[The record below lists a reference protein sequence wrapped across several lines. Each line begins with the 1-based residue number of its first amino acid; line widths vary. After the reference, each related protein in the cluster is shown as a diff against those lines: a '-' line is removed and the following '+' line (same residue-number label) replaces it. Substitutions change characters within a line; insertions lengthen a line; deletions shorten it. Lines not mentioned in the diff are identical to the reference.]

1 MENVGSFIVNHWL
14 LVTLFVVLVALIL
27 SDTLSRK
34 ISGINPLG
42 TTEAIQ
48 IVNQRDGIF
57 LDIRE
62 TADFKKEHI
71 AESMSLPLSTLEA
84 NIAKLKDPAQPIIL
98 ICASGGQRARTAAKQ
113 LRNKGFSNIYVLTG
127 GLNAW
132 KDGKLPLF
140 S

>member
-14 LVTLFVVLVALIL
+14 LVTLFVVLLALIL
-27 SDTLSRK
+27 SDALSRK
-34 ISGINPLG
+34 ISGINPVG
-42 TTEAIQ
+42 TAEAIQ
-48 IVNQRDGIF
+48 IVNQRDGLF

-62 TADFKKEHI
+62 AAEFKKEHI
-71 AESMSLPLSTLEA
+71 AESMTLPLSTLEA
-84 NIAKLKDPAQPIIL
+84 NIAKLKNPEQPIIL
-98 ICASGGQRARTAAKQ
+98 ICASGQRSRTAAKQ
-113 LRNKGFSNIYVLTG
+113 LRSNGFSNVYVLTG

>member
-27 SDTLSRK
+27 SDALSRK

-42 TTEAIQ
+42 TAEAIQ
-48 IVNQRDGIF
+48 IVNQRNGVF

-62 TADFKKEHI
+62 TAEFKKEHI

-98 ICASGGQRARTAAKQ
+98 ICASGQRASTAAKQ
-113 LRNKGFSNIYVLTG
+113 LRGKGFSNIYVLTG

>member
-27 SDTLSRK
+27 SDAVNRK
-34 ISGINPLG
+34 ISGVNPLG
-42 TTEAIQ
+42 TAEAIQ
-48 IVNQRDGIF
+48 IVNQRDGVF

-62 TADFKKEHI
+62 AAEFKKEHI
-71 AESMSLPLSTLEA
+71 AESMNLPLSTLEESV
-84 NIAKLKDPAQPIIL
+84 AKLKDPAQPVIL
-98 ICASGGQRARTAAKQ
+98 ICASGQRSHTAAKQ
-113 LRNKGFSNIYVLTG
+113 LRNNGFSNIYVLTG

-132 KDGKLPLF
+132 KEAKLPLF

>member
-1 MENVGSFIVNHWL
+1 MEHVGSFIVNHWL
-14 LVTLFVVLVALIL
+14 LVSLFVVLAALIL
-27 SDTLSRK
+27 SDALSRK

-42 TTEAIQ
+42 TAEAIQ

-62 TADFKKEHI
+62 KAEFKKEHI
-71 AESMSLPLSTLEA
+71 AESMSLPLSTLEE
-84 NIAKLKDPAQPIIL
+84 NITKLKDPAQPIIL
-98 ICASGGQRARTAAKQ
+98 ICASGQRARTAAKQ
-113 LRNKGFSNIYVLTG
+113 LRGKGFSNIYVLTG

>member
-14 LVTLFVVLVALIL
+14 LITLFVVLVALIL
-27 SDTLSRK
+27 SDALSRK

-42 TTEAIQ
+42 TAEAIQ
-48 IVNQRDGIF
+48 IVNQRDGLF

-62 TADFKKEHI
+62 PAEFKKEHI

-98 ICASGGQRARTAAKQ
+98 VCASGQRARTAAKQ
-113 LRNKGFSNIYVLTG
+113 LRGKGFSNIYVLTG

>member
-14 LVTLFVVLVALIL
+14 LVSLFVVLVALIL
-27 SDTLSRK
+27 SDALSRK

-42 TTEAIQ
+42 TAEAIQ
-48 IVNQRDGIF
+48 IVNQRNGIF

-62 TADFKKEHI
+62 IAEFKKEHI

-84 NIAKLKDPAQPIIL
+84 SIAKLKDPAQPIIL
-98 ICASGGQRARTAAKQ
+98 ICASGQRARTAAKQ
-113 LRNKGFSNIYVLTG
+113 LRGKGFSNIYVLTG

>member
-14 LVTLFVVLVALIL
+14 LVTIFVVLVVLIL
-27 SDTLSRK
+27 SDAVNRK

-42 TTEAIQ
+42 TAEAIQ
-48 IVNQRDGIF
+48 IVNQRNGVF

-62 TADFKKEHI
+62 AAEFKKEHI
-71 AESMSLPLSTLEA
+71 ADSMSLPLSTLEA

-98 ICASGGQRARTAAKQ
+98 ICASGQRSRTAAKQ
-113 LRNKGFSNIYVLTG
+113 LRSHGFSNIYVLTS

-132 KDGKLPLF
+132 KDAKLPLF

>member
-14 LVTLFVVLVALIL
+14 LVTLFVVLLAMIL
-27 SDTLSRK
+27 SDALNRK
-34 ISGINPLG
+34 ISGVNPLD
-42 TTEAIQ
+42 TAEAIQ

-62 TADFKKEHI
+62 AAEFKKEHI

-84 NIAKLKDPAQPIIL
+84 NIAKLKNPAQPIIL
-98 ICASGGQRARTAAKQ
+98 ICASGQRARAAAKQ
-113 LRNKGFSNIYVLTG
+113 LRNHGFSNIYVLTG

>member
-14 LVTLFVVLVALIL
+14 LVTLFVVLVVLIL
-27 SDTLSRK
+27 SDALNRK
-34 ISGINPLG
+34 ISGVNPVG
-42 TTEAIQ
+42 TAEAIQ
-48 IVNQRDGIF
+48 IVNQREGIF

-62 TADFKKEHI
+62 PAEFKKEHI

-84 NIAKLKDPAQPIIL
+84 NIAKLKNPAQPIIL
-98 ICASGGQRARTAAKQ
+98 VCASGQRARTAAKQ
-113 LRNKGFSNIYVLTG
+113 LRGKGFSDIYVLTG

>member
-14 LVTLFVVLVALIL
+14 LVTLFVVLVVLIL
-27 SDTLSRK
+27 SDALSRK
-34 ISGINPLG
+34 ISGVNPVG
-42 TTEAIQ
+42 TAEAIQ

-62 TADFKKEHI
+62 PAEFKKEHI

-84 NIAKLKDPAQPIIL
+84 NIAKLKNPAQPIIL
-98 ICASGGQRARTAAKQ
+98 VCASGQRARTAAKQ
-113 LRNKGFSNIYVLTG
+113 LRGKGFSDIYVLTG

>member
-14 LVTLFVVLVALIL
+14 LVSLFVILVALIL
-27 SDTLSRK
+27 SDALSRK
-34 ISGINPLG
+34 ISGVNPLG
-42 TTEAIQ
+42 TAEAIQ
-48 IVNQRDGIF
+48 IVNQRNGVF
-57 LDIRE
+57 LDLRE
-62 TADFKKEHI
+62 TAEFKKEHI

-98 ICASGGQRARTAAKQ
+98 ICASGQGARTAAKQ
-113 LRNKGFSNIYVLTG
+113 LRGKGFSNIYLLTG

>member
-27 SDTLSRK
+27 SDALSRK

-42 TTEAIQ
+42 TAEAIQ

-62 TADFKKEHI
+62 PAEFKKEHI

-84 NIAKLKDPAQPIIL
+84 NIAKLKDPEQPIIL
-98 ICASGGQRARTAAKQ
+98 VCASGQRARTAAKQ
-113 LRNKGFSNIYVLTG
+113 LRGKGFSNIYVLTG

>member
-27 SDTLSRK
+27 SDALSRK

-42 TTEAIQ
+42 TAEAIQ
-48 IVNQRDGIF
+48 IVNQRNGIF

-62 TADFKKEHI
+62 PAEFKKEHI

-84 NIAKLKDPAQPIIL
+84 NVAKLKDPEQPIIL
-98 ICASGGQRARTAAKQ
+98 VCASGQRARTAAKQ
-113 LRNKGFSNIYVLTG
+113 LRGNGFSNIYVLTG

>member
-14 LVTLFVVLVALIL
+14 LVSLFVVLVALIL

-42 TTEAIQ
+42 TAEAIQ
-48 IVNQRDGIF
+48 IVNQRDGLF

-62 TADFKKEHI
+62 KAEFKKEHI

-98 ICASGGQRARTAAKQ
+98 ICASGQRARTAAKQ
-113 LRNKGFSNIYVLTG
+113 LRSKGFSNIYVLTG

>member
-27 SDTLSRK
+27 SDALSRK

-42 TTEAIQ
+42 TAEAIQ
-48 IVNQRDGIF
+48 IVNQRNGIF

-62 TADFKKEHI
+62 PAEFKKEHI

-84 NIAKLKDPAQPIIL
+84 NVAKLKDPEQPIIL
-98 ICASGGQRARTAAKQ
+98 VCASGQRARTAAKQ
-113 LRNKGFSNIYVLTG
+113 LRSNGFSNIYVLTG

>member
-14 LVTLFVVLVALIL
+14 LVTLFVILVALIL
-27 SDTLSRK
+27 SDALSRK

-42 TTEAIQ
+42 TAEAIQ
-48 IVNQRDGIF
+48 IVNQRDGLF

-62 TADFKKEHI
+62 PAEFKKEHI

-98 ICASGGQRARTAAKQ
+98 VCASGQRARTAAKQ
-113 LRNKGFSNIYVLTG
+113 LRSHGFSNIYVLTG

>member
-14 LVTLFVVLVALIL
+14 LVTIFVVLVALIL
-27 SDTLSRK
+27 SDAVNRK
-34 ISGINPLG
+34 ISGVNPLG
-42 TTEAIQ
+42 TAEAIQ
-48 IVNQRDGIF
+48 IVNQRDGVF

-62 TADFKKEHI
+62 AAEFKKEHI
-71 AESMSLPLSTLEA
+71 AESMGLPLSTLEA

-98 ICASGGQRARTAAKQ
+98 ICASGQRSRAAAKQ
-113 LRNKGFSNIYVLTG
+113 LRSHGFSNIYVLTG

-132 KDGKLPLF
+132 KDAKLPLF

>member
-1 MENVGSFIVNHWL
+1 MEHVGSFIVNHWL
-14 LVTLFVVLVALIL
+14 LVSLFVALAALIL
-27 SDTLSRK
+27 SDALSRK

-42 TTEAIQ
+42 TAEAIQ

-62 TADFKKEHI
+62 KAEFKKEHI
-71 AESMSLPLSTLEA
+71 AESMSLPLSTLEE
-84 NIAKLKDPAQPIIL
+84 NITKLKDPAQPIIL
-98 ICASGGQRARTAAKQ
+98 ICASGQRARTAAKQ
-113 LRNKGFSNIYVLTG
+113 LRGKGFSNIYVLTG

>member
-14 LVTLFVVLVALIL
+14 LVTIFVVLVALIL
-27 SDTLSRK
+27 SDAVNRK

-42 TTEAIQ
+42 TAEAIQ
-48 IVNQRDGIF
+48 IVNQRDGVF

-62 TADFKKEHI
+62 GAEFKKEHI
-71 AESMSLPLSTLEA
+71 AESMSLPLSTLET
-84 NIAKLKDPAQPIIL
+84 NISKLKDPAQAIIL
-98 ICASGGQRARTAAKQ
+98 ICASGQRSRAAAKQ
-113 LRNKGFSNIYVLTG
+113 LRSHGFSNIYVLTG

-132 KDGKLPLF
+132 KDAKLPLF

>member
-14 LVTLFVVLVALIL
+14 LVTIFVVLVALIL
-27 SDTLSRK
+27 SDAVNRK
-34 ISGINPLG
+34 ISGINPLS
-42 TTEAIQ
+42 TAEAIQ

-62 TADFKKEHI
+62 AVEFKKEHI
-71 AESMSLPLSTLEA
+71 AESMNLPLSTLET
-84 NIAKLKDPAQPIIL
+84 NIAKLKDPAQAIIS
-98 ICASGGQRARTAAKQ
+98 ICVNGQRSRTAAKQ
-113 LRNKGFSNIYVLTG
+113 LRSHGFSNIYVLTN

-132 KDGKLPLF
+132 KDAKLPLF